1 MWCALG
7 CCNSI
12 CAPTALVAGATALF
26 TQRERVFRYVKQNWL
41 KLLIFVVIPIA
52 AAYAALHLGYVEA
65 PKVDYESIPYVKEVM
80 TMAGFNDESKAAV
93 AVVDTQPEVV
103 AATPEPANTSAPPKS
118 GGCGCCPHSKP

>member
-1 MWCALG
+1 MVQFWIEHYFFITQNNLITNVIVNFKFEGKFFHQIILNANHVCSLLG
-7 CCNSI
+7 
-12 CAPTALVAGATALF
+12 
-26 TQRERVFRYVKQNWL
+26 ERVFRYVKQNWL

-93 AVVDTQPEVV
+93 AVVRKNNV
-103 AATPEPANTSAPPKS
+103 AN
-118 GGCGCCPHSKP
+118 

>member
-12 CAPTALVAGATALF
+12 CAPTALVAGASFLF
-26 TQRERVFRYVKQNWL
+26 TQRERVFRYVKENWL
-41 KLLIFVVIPIA
+41 KLLVFVVLPVA

-80 TMAGFNDESKAAV
+80 TMAGFSNDESKAAV
-93 AVVDTQPEVV
+93 AVVDTQPEGVE
-103 AATPEPANTSAPPKS
+103 ATPEPANAS
-118 GGCGCCPHSKP
+118 GGCGCCPHSKKP